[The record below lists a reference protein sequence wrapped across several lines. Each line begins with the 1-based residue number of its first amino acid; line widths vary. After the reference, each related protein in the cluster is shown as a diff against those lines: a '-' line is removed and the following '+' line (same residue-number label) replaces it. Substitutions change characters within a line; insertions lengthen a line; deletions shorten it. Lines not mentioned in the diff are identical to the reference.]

1 MTYQF
6 KSAKETMEDIIL
18 ECSTITSDFDK
29 ELIFMF
35 AEQIFILQN
44 SFLKLSQ
51 KIYSINADKEGDLIL
66 NNLFYVNNKINPYR
80 ITFLKNSFFFPK
92 QEDKICLHLSF
103 GDRKNDNYLNIN
115 KNQMMFMTKSNH
127 LPKDVVSIIHQYI
140 LNVLYN
146 LEKMFQTTLHENF
159 YSINNMISL
168 FVDLGKNGIYI
179 ENYFELNKTYSEL
192 DITNII
198 NKNKDEISLL
208 HNDLN
213 ISKYC
218 INDH

>member
-6 KSAKETMEDIIL
+6 KSAKEIMEDIIL

-29 ELIFMF
+29 ELVFMF

-51 KIYSINADKEGDLIL
+51 KIYFLTIGEKGNLTL
-66 NNLFYVNNKINPYR
+66 NNLFYVNGRSNPYS
-80 ITFLKNSFFFPK
+80 IKFLKNSFFFPK
-92 QEDKICLHLSF
+92 EEDKIFLQIMFECRNNE
-103 GDRKNDNYLNIN
+103 DYININ
-115 KNQMMFMTKSNH
+115 RNKMMFMTKSEY
-127 LPKDVVSIIHQYI
+127 LPKEVVSIIHNYI
-140 LNVLYN
+140 LNILYD
-146 LEKMFQTTLHENF
+146 LENMFQTKLYENF

-168 FVDLGKNGIYI
+168 FVALEKNGISI
-179 ENYFELNKTYSEL
+179 ENYFELNKEYSEI

-198 NKNKDEISLL
+198 NQNKDEICLL